1 MSQASLLW
9 RSCLLL
15 AFLTTILLIGILL
28 IFNEGAYQVKAQINK
43 FFRRLKLTWKELKER
58 FTNLPMRRLSDFLVL
73 AVFLFVM
80 VGMTGGF
87 DTSGW
92 LFSLLVDVAQ
102 SLAGV
107 YILYWSGRRLNKKRT
122 HELTQDNQVIQG
134 FVHLICIAI
143 IVGCSFS

>member
-1 MSQASLLW
+1 MTWIEIKRRFESMSIS
-9 RSCLLL
+9 
-15 AFLTTILLIGILL
+15 
-28 IFNEGAYQVKAQINK
+28 
-43 FFRRLKLTWKELKER
+43 
-58 FTNLPMRRLSDFLVL
+58 RLSDFLVL
-73 AVFLFVM
+73 AAFLFIM

-87 DTSGW
+87 DSNGW

-122 HELTQDNQVIQG
+122 HELSQDDQVIQG
-134 FVHLICIAI
+134 FVHLACIAV

>member
-1 MSQASLLW
+1 MPQASLLL
-9 RSCLLL
+9 RYCLLL
-15 AFLTTILLIGILL
+15 VFLSTISLIGILL
-28 IFNEGAYQVKAQINK
+28 IFKEGGYQVKAQINK
-43 FFRRLKLTWKELKER
+43 FFRRLKLTWKELKQR
-58 FTNLPMRRLSDFLVL
+58 FTNLPIRRLSDFLVL

-102 SLAGV
+102 SLAGI
-107 YILYWSGRRLNKKRT
+107 YILYWGGRRLNKKRT
-122 HELTQDNQVIQG
+122 HELSQEDQVIQG
-134 FVHLICIAI
+134 FVHLVCIAI